1 VKIIKH
7 ICIANDKS
15 SQKPFPQNW
24 IKLNKPKLVKIKAK
38 AKVKTVKINAITK
51 ELGMNFWEKEVRE
64 EDKDEINRIWLSN
77 FFVTPYFT

>member
-1 VKIIKH
+1 M
-7 ICIANDKS
+7 ANDKS

-38 AKVKTVKINAITK
+38 AKVKTVKIKAITK

-64 EDKDEINRIWLSN
+64 EDREDMSFIYSFGLEEPLYSN
-77 FFVTPYFT
+77 HSFLVL